1 MHQQAAGRHPHRHR
15 AQYTGPYALAGKGCG
30 QSKENKKKMDPV
42 LTSERKNGS
51 LKLYFE
57 WKLSNTKTSV
67 SNKHTVTWTFNLD

>member
-57 WKLSNTKTSV
+57 
-67 SNKHTVTWTFNLD
+67 